1 VISHLRLAWRR
12 LRRQPAFA
20 VVSVVILGLGLGAT
34 VGMFSLLNAVMF
46 QPLPYPDSDRLVQ
59 IHRTVGTHNNW
70 PHSVP
75 NFLDHR
81 AQNTV
86 FEALAAVQARNFN
99 LTEAGHSP
107 ERLRGATVTA
117 DFFSVLS
124 VPPLIG
130 RVPSP
135 AEDEFGRND
144 VVVISAQLWR
154 SRFGADP
161 GILGRRLQLDGEP
174 VTVVGVM
181 SPVLDHRG
189 LWGDV
194 LRPAGF
200 SPTLRSN
207 ESRGNNFL
215 RVVARLKPGIDLSR
229 AQAEMSLIAA
239 RLDSQHPNN
248 GGLRLVELNRA
259 LTDATNGNV
268 LWMAMGLAV
277 IVLLITCINLAGVQ
291 LARLAG
297 RAQEHAI
304 RTALGAGRK
313 DILAQ
318 TFADSL
324 VVAAAGGVL
333 GVLLAYACTDVV
345 GRQIVYAGRSGLDVR
360 PDGSVLLFA
369 LGLTLFAAAAVGT
382 IPAWLTPRTDPHQ
395 TLKNAGR
402 GSDRAPNR
410 LRQGL
415 VVAEMV
421 LALVM
426 LTAGGLFL
434 RGLHRFAVRDSG
446 WKTEGLVTAQLS
458 LRGPQYVDEAAR
470 RVFFDRLQARL
481 AAQPALGL
489 SAISWST
496 GIRGFSANGDFWVEG
511 PPAPRPGQ
519 APLRDL
525 EGISPGYFA
534 TLGIPILQG
543 RAFTSADRPEA
554 GKVVIVNEAF
564 ARRYWPDGSAIGK
577 RINNG
582 ASNDD
587 WHTIVGVAGDVR
599 FPGSLTQPVTRFQVY
614 RPLVIEPRSYAAITV
629 RAQAGPSETIS
640 MLRQA
645 VAELDPGLPLYET
658 GTVRAAIDRELAN
671 FGLIGWILFVFALLG
686 LLLAG
691 LGVYGLFS
699 GFVVERTREIGVR
712 VALGA
717 RSGQIVRLV
726 LGKGLRLAVIGS
738 TIGLAGAFAIAR
750 LLAAAVSEL
759 PDHEPMIVFG
769 LTVTLCAVALFACWL
784 PARRAAAL
792 DPKVALRRD

>member
-1 VISHLRLAWRR
+1 
-12 LRRQPAFA
+12 
-20 VVSVVILGLGLGAT
+20 
-34 VGMFSLLNAVMF
+34 MF
-46 QPLPYPDSDRLVQ
+46 QPLPYPDSHRLVQ
-59 IHRTVGTHNNW
+59 IHRTVGTHDNW

-99 LTEAGHSP
+99 LTESGHSP

-117 DFFSVLS
+117 DFFSILS

-181 SPVLDHRG
+181 SPMLDHRG

-200 SPTLRSN
+200 TPTLRSN

-239 RLDSQHPNN
+239 RLDRQHPNN
-248 GGLRLVELNRA
+248 GGLRVVELSSA
-259 LTDATNGNV
+259 LTDTTNSRV

-297 RAQEHAI
+297 RAREHAI
-304 RTALGAGRK
+304 RTALGARRR

-318 TFADSL
+318 TVAESL
-324 VVAAAGGVL
+324 VVAAAGGLL
-333 GVLLAYACTDVV
+333 GVSLAYACTDVI

-382 IPAWLTPRTDPHQ
+382 IPAWLTPRTDPHE
-395 TLKNAGR
+395 TLKNAGPAV
-402 GSDRAPNR
+402 RAPNR

-434 RGLHRFAVRDSG
+434 RGLQRFAVRDSG
-446 WKTEGLVTAQLS
+446 WQTEGLVTAQLS
-458 LRGPQYVDEAAR
+458 LRGPQYVDEQAR

-481 AAQPALGL
+481 ASQPGLGL

-496 GIRGFSANGDFWVEG
+496 GIRGFSSNGDFWVEG
-511 PPAPRPGQ
+511 APAPRPGE

-525 EGISPGYFA
+525 EGVSPGYFA

-554 GKVVIVNEAF
+554 GKVVIVNEAL
-564 ARRYWPDGSAIGK
+564 ARRYWPDGSAVGK

-582 ASNDD
+582 NSNDD
-587 WHTIVGVAGDVR
+587 WHTIVGVAGDIR
-599 FPGSLTQPVTRFQVY
+599 FPGSLTQPITRIQIY
-614 RPLVIEPRSYAAITV
+614 RPLPIEPRSYAAITV
-629 RAQAGPSETIS
+629 RTRADPAETIPL
-640 MLRQA
+640 LRQA

-658 GTVRAAIDRELAN
+658 GTVRAAVDRELAN
-671 FGLIGWILFVFALLG
+671 FGLIGWILFAFALLG

-717 RSGQIVRLV
+717 RSGQVVRLV

-738 TIGLAGAFAIAR
+738 AIGLAGAVAIAQV
-750 LLAAAVSEL
+750 LASAVSEL
-759 PDHEPMIVFG
+759 PEHEPMVVFC
-769 LTVTLCAVALFACWL
+769 LTAILAAVALFACWL

-792 DPKVALRRD
+792 DPMVALRRE